1 MAYDEIK
8 PRGSTKASQPDA
20 GGAVLRSVPLFGI
33 VKDNIDPIRSG
44 RLQVYISDL
53 GGLDPDDSNSWVTVS
68 YMTPFYGVTTPS
80 GANTGY
86 GEYIKN
92 PNSYGMWN
100 SQPDLGTTVICIFIN
115 GDPNYGFWIGCVPQ
129 PEALQ
134 MVPAIG
140 GTDNI
145 VANAGEAKGLGGAIR
160 LPVTNLNS
168 NNAGIA
174 NSNKFLTD
182 AKPVHS

>member
-8 PRGSTKASQPDA
+8 PRGSTKASRPDA

-80 GANTGY
+80 SANTGY
-86 GEYIKN
+86 G
-92 PNSYGMWN
+92 
-100 SQPDLGTTVICIFIN
+100 
-115 GDPNYGFWIGCVPQ
+115 
-129 PEALQ
+129 
-134 MVPAIG
+134 
-140 GTDNI
+140 
-145 VANAGEAKGLGGAIR
+145 
-160 LPVTNLNS
+160 
-168 NNAGIA
+168 
-174 NSNKFLTD
+174 
-182 AKPVHS
+182 